1 MEADKLKEYMGADE
15 KENMKQDLAVQKA
28 VELIT
33 DSVKPRAKAKTKKE
47 KDVEAETAE

>member
-1 MEADKLKEYMGADE
+1 MGEDE

-33 DSVKPRAKAKTKKE
+33 ESVKPRAKAKTKKE
-47 KDVEAETAE
+47 KEAEAAEAETAE